1 MRRSADVFQLPAPLR
16 EPVVLVELLEP
27 IVRLQRANPGANG
40 VIWRWDVPDRR
51 VEAAV
56 DRVQF
61 EQALVNIVKNAVE
74 AVGPGGVVT
83 LRVAVSAG
91 SPVVVVADSGPGLSA
106 DAQANLFTPYFST
119 KPNGQGIGLTL
130 VQEILVAHGCDFTL
144 ESEPGGPTRFT
155 IVCQKA
161 A

>member
-1 MRRSADVFQLPAPLR
+1 M
-16 EPVVLVELLEP
+16 VVE
-27 IVRLQRANPGANG
+27 
-40 VIWRWDVPDRR
+40 
-51 VEAAV
+51 
-56 DRVQF
+56 
-61 EQALVNIVKNAVE
+61 
-74 AVGPGGVVT
+74 
-83 LRVAVSAG
+83 
-91 SPVVVVADSGPGLSA
+91 DSGRGLSA

>member
-1 MRRSADVFQLPAPLR
+1 MCSGCSRRFVSRLCSWSSSSPSS
-16 EPVVLVELLEP
+16 
-27 IVRLQRANPGANG
+27 RLQRANPGANG
-40 VIWRWDVPDRR
+40 VM
-51 VEAAV
+51 
-56 DRVQF
+56 
-61 EQALVNIVKNAVE
+61 
-74 AVGPGGVVT
+74 
-83 LRVAVSAG
+83 
-91 SPVVVVADSGPGLSA
+91 LSA